1 MSGDGLDSR
10 NNVIK
15 DKYRLFGKKKD
26 FFNVYH
32 SVNKFPTDYAS
43 PTSYAYQ
50 LTGIGSIYTP
60 YNRIF

>member
-26 FFNVYH
+26 FFHVYH
-32 SVNKFPTDYAS
+32 SINKFPTA
-43 PTSYAYQ
+43 TSYAYQ
-50 LTGIGSIYTP
+50 LKGIGSIYTP
-60 YNRIF
+60 YNKIF